1 MSQHDALKK
10 SFWSQIYR
18 QNPLRENAKVMAQ
31 YEGRLILS
39 LSICTT
45 GSHKCELDGFSIRTK
60 GARQHFKVIPPKQPT
75 LRPAGGYCSIF
86 QISDCS
92 IIPSCKASCPSPP
105 GLYIV
110 PIPSAWPKVMR
121 TIFRVNRRIL

>member
-1 MSQHDALKK
+1 MPSAPHHTTYIGSSGKRTCYVVNLNAELVSQNDALKK

-60 GARQHFKVIPPKQPT
+60 GALQSD
-75 LRPAGGYCSIF
+75 PAKTAN
-86 QISDCS
+86 
-92 IIPSCKASCPSPP
+92 KA
-105 GLYIV
+105 GE
-110 PIPSAWPKVMR
+110 W
-121 TIFRVNRRIL
+121 ILFHI